1 MLALH
6 LAAASDV
13 VAKNH
18 YGGTA
23 IVGCAWP
30 DPTLSTVWDGGWQ
43 MHVNV
48 DHWKAFHHVTID
60 FPLPIVI
67 RDAWGPRAAVVVEE
81 EERERRGEGA
91 ATRRPGGARRDDR
104 DVRAGNL
111 TQ

>member
-43 MHVNV
+43 M
-48 DHWKAFHHVTID
+48 
-60 FPLPIVI
+60 
-67 RDAWGPRAAVVVEE
+67 RAAVVFEE
-81 EERERRGEGA
+81 EERERRREGA
-91 ATRRPGGARRDDR
+91 ATRRPGGEGRDDR